1 MVKPSVLLGEKLRAL
16 VGPEISWLHRILYGE
31 RRGQCGARAP
41 SFGLHRPLAF
51 VAWARRGSVCCVLLA
66 VYALRP
72 SPDRP

>member
-1 MVKPSVLLGEKLRAL
+1 MVKPSVLLEEKLRAL

-51 VAWARRGSVCCVLLA
+51 VAWGSAWLDVL
-66 VYALRP
+66 
-72 SPDRP
+72 SPASGLCTQA